1 MTGLEIALSHEVE
14 RLSKA
19 LENKVRECES
29 LAQQLEKLQTSLAT
43 SQQEFKDFQNN
54 VLECERGLESLEAR
68 LLKHLSE

>member
-1 MTGLEIALSHEVE
+1 MALTKIKIFSSNDHKE
-14 RLSKA
+14 

-54 VLECERGLESLEAR
+54 VLECESGLENLEAR